1 MNAFY
6 KIQKQDIMENE
17 DNFFSESK
25 DKLEAYIQDRVTLIK
40 LQAVEKTSRLAG
52 AFFTV
57 IVLGLMAVF
66 ILLFLSLTLAA
77 FLATI
82 LGSLY
87 WGYGIVALF
96 YIILAIIV
104 IAIRKKV
111 IEKITTNF
119 LVSILFDKTKD
130 DEHES

>member
-1 MNAFY
+1 MNANP
-6 KIQKQDIMENE
+6 IIIKQDTMENE

-25 DKLEAYIQDRVTLIK
+25 DKLEGYINDRIMLIK

-52 AFFTV
+52 VFFT
-57 IVLGLMAVF
+57 IIILGLMAVF

-96 YIILAIIV
+96 YIILAIV
-104 IAIRKKV
+104 VVALRKKV
-111 IEKITTNF
+111 IEKSMTNF
-119 LVSILFDKTKD
+119 LVNILFEKSKEDK
-130 DEHES
+130 